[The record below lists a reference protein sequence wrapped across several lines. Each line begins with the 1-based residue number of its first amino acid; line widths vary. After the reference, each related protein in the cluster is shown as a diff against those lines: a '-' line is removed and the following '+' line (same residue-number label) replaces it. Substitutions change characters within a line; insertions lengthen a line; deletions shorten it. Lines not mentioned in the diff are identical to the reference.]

1 MRPPVEGL
9 GRQAH
14 APGSGIMVL
23 YCEYGCSCVVVFFF
37 PEFSFLVCVY
47 RDLFC
52 WLWISYIYPMEAKSS
67 HLIHVFH
74 VMAMCRTVYVWIV
87 KR

>member
-1 MRPPVEGL
+1 MMRPPVEGL

-37 PEFSFLVCVY
+37 PDFLSWCV
-47 RDLFC
+47 FTGTC
-52 WLWISYIYPMEAKSS
+52 F
-67 HLIHVFH
+67 VGFGFH
-74 VMAMCRTVYVWIV
+74 TYTRWKQNLRI
-87 KR
+87 

>member
-1 MRPPVEGL
+1 MPPQVEGL
-9 GRQAH
+9 GQRAH
-14 APGSGIMVL
+14 APGSVIMVL
-23 YCEYGCSCVVVFFF
+23 YCEYGCSCVVLSG
-37 PEFSFLVCVY
+37 FSFLVCVY
-47 RDLFC
+47 GGLFC

-74 VMAMCRTVYVWIV
+74 IMAMCRTAYVWAV